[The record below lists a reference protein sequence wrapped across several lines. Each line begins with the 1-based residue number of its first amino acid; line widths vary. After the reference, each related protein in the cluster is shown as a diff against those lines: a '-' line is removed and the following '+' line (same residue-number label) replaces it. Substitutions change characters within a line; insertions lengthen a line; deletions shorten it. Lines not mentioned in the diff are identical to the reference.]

1 MARHL
6 SPYCYGVLDIGETLI
21 SSYLGPRPAFGL
33 REMSS
38 QTAFPLRSFAQC
50 DILRCVAMLNRRP
63 FLFLRMDLEGGDAN
77 PGADYAT
84 QQDWVDAEACAIY
97 QGQPWLLLVTLAEV
111 AELLAARAAGVVDEE
126 EALKRGQRLELF
138 LDTLDLTMVAA
149 AHDVTTAELWREAT
163 IIYLYQ
169 EVYRYA
175 RSLGGR

>member
-1 MARHL
+1 MARHT
-6 SPYCYGVLDIGETLI
+6 SPYCYSVLDIGETLI
-21 SSYLGPRPAFGL
+21 TSYLGPRPAFGL

-63 FLFLRMDLEGGDAN
+63 FLFLRMDVDTASIEYGSDK
-77 PGADYAT
+77 GAV
-84 QQDWVDAEACAIY
+84 QDWVDAEACAIY

-111 AELLAARAAGVVDEE
+111 AELLAARAAGVVGEE

-138 LDTLDLTMVAA
+138 LETLDLAQVAA
-149 AHDVTTAELWREAT
+149 PHDLITAELWREAT

-169 EVYRYA
+169 EVYR
-175 RSLGGR
+175 